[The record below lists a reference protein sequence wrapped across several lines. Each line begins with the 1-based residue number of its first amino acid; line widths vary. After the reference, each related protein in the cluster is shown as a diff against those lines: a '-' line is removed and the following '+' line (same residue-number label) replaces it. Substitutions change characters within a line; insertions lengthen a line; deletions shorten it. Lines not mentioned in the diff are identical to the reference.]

1 MLISVIMPAYNM
13 EKYIAQSI
21 ESVIAQ
27 TYNEWELV
35 VVDDGSNDNT
45 SLIVKEY
52 AVKDQRIKYFYQE
65 NGHLAKARNTGIS
78 MAKGEIVAFLDSDD
92 LWLPQKLKI
101 SLQILLES
109 KVDLLF
115 SESYHFD
122 ENIFDLSKAD
132 YPVMGV
138 LNMTYSGDE
147 ALRLFIERNRVP
159 VLTVL
164 VYKSKVTDLGG
175 FDTNLKKS
183 EDFDLW
189 IRLLKSGS
197 IFKSISQPLSAYRMV
212 NNSMSSSDRL
222 SSKFVLELLKK
233 NFDLSQ
239 LEQLKVIHFIKAW
252 IRKYIISTL
261 TANEYSQLDM
271 YMRHFKFDNKIYKI
285 VFKLRN
291 IIGFK
296 IFKSIVF
303 RNLNRI

>member
-1 MLISVIMPAYNM
+1 MPAYNM

-65 NGHLAKARNTGIS
+65 NGHTAKARNTGIS
-78 MAKGEIVAFLDSDD
+78 MAKGEILAFLDSDD

-115 SESYHFD
+115 SESYHFN
-122 ENIFDLSKAD
+122 ENIFDLSKVD

-189 IRLLKSGS
+189 IRLLKSGAV
-197 IFKSISQPLSAYRMV
+197 FKSISQPLSAYRMV
-212 NNSMSSSDRL
+212 NNSVSSSDRL
-222 SSKFVLELLKK
+222 CAQFVLELLKK
-233 NFDLSQ
+233 NFELSQ
-239 LEQLKVIHFIKAW
+239 LKQLKVIHFIKAW
-252 IRKYIISTL
+252 IRRYIIYTL
-261 TANEYSQLDM
+261 TPNEYSQLDM
-271 YMRHFKFDNKIYKI
+271 YIRHIKFDNTIYKI
-285 VFKLRN
+285 AFKLRN
-291 IIGFK
+291 VIGVK
-296 IFKSIVF
+296 YFKSIVF

>member
-1 MLISVIMPAYNM
+1 MPAYNM

-27 TYNEWELV
+27 TYKDWELLIV
-35 VVDDGSNDNT
+35 NDGSTDNT
-45 SLIVKEY
+45 NTIIKEF
-52 AVKDQRIKYFYQE
+52 ASKDQRVKYFYQE

-78 MAKGEIVAFLDSDD
+78 MAKGEILAFLDSDD
-92 LWLPQKLKI
+92 LWLPQKLEI

-115 SESYHFD
+115 TESYHFS
-122 ENIFDLSKAD
+122 ENIFDLSKVD

-147 ALRLFIERNRVP
+147 ALKLFIERNRVP

-175 FDTNLKKS
+175 FDTILKKA

-197 IFKSISQPLSAYRMV
+197 VFKSISQPLSAYRMV

-222 SSKFVLELLKK
+222 SSKFVLDMLIK

-239 LEQLKVIHFIKAW
+239 LEQLKVVHFIKAW
-252 IRKYIISTL
+252 IRRYIISTL
-261 TANEYSQLDM
+261 TPNEYSQLDM
-271 YMRHFKFDNKIYKI
+271 YIRHFKFDNMIYKI
-285 VFKLRN
+285 AFKLRN

-296 IFKSIVF
+296 YFKSIVF

>member
-164 VYKSKVTDLGG
+164 VYKSKVTELGG

>member
-1 MLISVIMPAYNM
+1 MPAYNM